1 MMMMKKKMCVW
12 GGGEAAAARLTSYRV
27 VGATEKKSGS
37 EREKK
42 VSGMHFF
49 LSRGAR
55 DGFLCLRAD
64 GTYCCACTR
73 DG

>member
-42 VSGMHFF
+42 VS
-49 LSRGAR
+49 RG
-55 DGFLCLRAD
+55 
-64 GTYCCACTR
+64 
-73 DG
+73 